1 MVTKSGPTRPAR
13 RAAAPGGAITVE
25 SLRAGDLP
33 AVIALDAR
41 VTGSRKPDVWRGFS
55 QAFGADQLIFLVARA
70 AGVIVGFTVGGVRSW
85 EFGSPPAGWIFAVGV
100 APEQR
105 ESGVGSL
112 LFAAMTE
119 RFAASKVA
127 FVRTMLHVDDHL
139 LMSFFRSQGMTAG
152 PFVELE
158 MTLHDPA

>member
-1 MVTKSGPTRPAR
+1 MVTRTGPSRDASR
-13 RAAAPGGAITVE
+13 VAASDGDIIIDVLGP
-25 SLRAGDLP
+25 GDLA

-41 VTGSRKPDVWRGFS
+41 VTGSRKPELWRSFS
-55 QAFGADQLIFLVARA
+55 QAIGAGELIFLVARV
-70 AGVIVGFTVGGVRSW
+70 AGEVVGYTVGGVRSW

-105 ESGVGSL
+105 EAGVGSL
-112 LFAAMTE
+112 LFAAMT
-119 RFAASKVA
+119 RHFASCNVR

-139 LMSFFRSQGMTAG
+139 LMSFFRSQGMMAG

-158 MTLHDPA
+158 MPLHDET